1 MVFSLGVG
9 EAASKC
15 VNQGDD
21 GLLLWRRAVTDT
33 DPEWEGWGGIGW
45 GKRSGREESWIESE
59 RAWKDF

>member
-33 DPEWEGWGGIGW
+33 DPEWEGWGGTG
-45 GKRSGREESWIESE
+45 GGGRGQVE
-59 RAWKDF
+59 RRAG